1 MAGKSVL
8 ELIAKAMMSVIVV
21 IVTEAPTLAIVCW
34 SLAIP
39 TMSGERLS
47 SAICI
52 KKRTVVK
59 KNTHSNYTKTLKKCT
74 FESIEIQGVCQKF
87 KRASIYIFFSFCCGI
102 VLLYLW
108 REREREVLSTIP
120 I

>member
-21 IVTEAPTLAIVCW
+21 IVTEAPTLTIVCW

-52 KKRTVVK
+52 KKGPRKGQWLKRTH
-59 KNTHSNYTKTLKKCT
+59 TQIT
-74 FESIEIQGVCQKF
+74 QK
-87 KRASIYIFFSFCCGI
+87 R
-102 VLLYLW
+102 
-108 REREREVLSTIP
+108 
-120 I
+120 

>member
-52 KKRTVVK
+52 KKGQWLK
-59 KNTHSNYTKTLKKCT
+59 EHTLKLHKNAEKMHFRIDRNT
-74 FESIEIQGVCQKF
+74 GSMPKI
-87 KRASIYIFFSFCCGI
+87 
-102 VLLYLW
+102 
-108 REREREVLSTIP
+108 
-120 I
+120 